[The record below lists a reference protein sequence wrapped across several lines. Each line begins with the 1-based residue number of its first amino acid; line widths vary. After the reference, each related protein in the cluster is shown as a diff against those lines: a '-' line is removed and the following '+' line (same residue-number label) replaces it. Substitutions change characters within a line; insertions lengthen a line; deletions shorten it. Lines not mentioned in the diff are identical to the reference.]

1 MTKHPGFKGASPSCL
16 APSCPLEPPPAPR
29 VCPSLNCSLEFKR
42 GGSEA
47 KKRGP
52 QRQGSAS
59 HGGPDW
65 LRCRGLG
72 TLRGQGALV
81 PRPRT
86 PVGPDGTW
94 HHTPASRRVTERNA
108 TAAGERASLAATRAA
123 CGATR
128 SCQGPLSVRA
138 RRSPAPRPGPRGGLV
153 YSPFHFLL
161 KKLPLWGSRWEFCQE
176 QVAAS
181 RTLCGVQNAHRAAAW
196 EGWRPE
202 APKARPVAQEARPL
216 ENSHFPGLSQNS
228 TAAPPP
234 TSPPALQ
241 PLP

>member
-1 MTKHPGFKGASPSCL
+1 MSVPLLTAVSSLNGGAPRLRSG
-16 APSCPLEPPPAPR
+16 APSG
-29 VCPSLNCSLEFKR
+29 R
-42 GGSEA
+42 GVLRTVAQTG
-47 KKRGP
+47 
-52 QRQGSAS
+52 
-59 HGGPDW
+59 

-94 HHTPASRRVTERNA
+94 HHTPASRRVTGRNA